1 MCMKLI
7 DFHCHILPRL
17 DHGSRSSQIS
27 LSQLKLMQAA
37 GVDTVCATSH
47 FYPQEMLPETF
58 LEARASSFARLLEV
72 AGDTP
77 RPKIVLGAEV
87 LICDGLDRMENL
99 SDLCLEG
106 TNVILLEM
114 PFSPS
119 SWSSRLFQ
127 TVADISDKGITPV
140 FAHVDRYPSKLVER
154 LFDMGFQAQLN
165 ADSLNR
171 LMKPHHLLQWIE
183 EGCIVALGSDLH
195 GAADDAYK
203 PYMKVCASLK
213 EKTASIMAETEK
225 LLCDAVRR

>member
-1 MCMKLI
+1 MRMKLI

-17 DHGSRSSQIS
+17 DHGARSSQIS
-27 LSQLKLMQAA
+27 LSQLGLMQTA

-58 LEARASSFARLLEV
+58 LEARAASFERLLEV
-72 AGDTP
+72 VGDTP

-87 LICDGLDRMENL
+87 LICEGLDRMENL
-99 SDLCLEG
+99 SELCLEG
-106 TNVILLEM
+106 TNVMLLEM
-114 PFSPS
+114 PFSPNA
-119 SWSSRLFQ
+119 WSNRLFQ
-127 TVADISDKGITPV
+127 TVADIADRGIKPV
-140 FAHVDRYPSKLVER
+140 FAHVDRYPPKLVER

-171 LMKPHHLLQWIE
+171 LIKPHYLLQWIE
-183 EGCIVALGSDLH
+183 EGSIVALGSDLH

-203 PYMKVCASLK
+203 PYVKTCASLK
-213 EKTASIMAETEK
+213 ERTTSIMAETEK